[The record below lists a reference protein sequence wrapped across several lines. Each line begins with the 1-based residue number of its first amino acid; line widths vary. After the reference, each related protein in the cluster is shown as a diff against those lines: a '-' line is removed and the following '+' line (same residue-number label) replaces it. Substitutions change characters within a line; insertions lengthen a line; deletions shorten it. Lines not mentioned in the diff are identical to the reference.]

1 MIKLSANET
10 KWSSLLAR
18 THVFIL
24 YISISIFDFGPEKL
38 PGLSRNVLL
47 NTRQSKMQI
56 SCALGRVLCSQYSQ
70 RSPGYYNESEY
81 EKKNWNLNTDTCGR
95 GNF

>member
-10 KWSSLLAR
+10 KWGSLLAR

-70 RSPGYYNESEY
+70 FRGVLGTRMNP
-81 EKKNWNLNTDTCGR
+81 NTKRKIGT
-95 GNF
+95 